1 MTTDTPQQTIE
12 YVRDPRGTLFAV
24 ERVRAAAWDPAYLD
38 PPACEIADVR
48 IVELR
53 TPADLDDLPGWLR
66 LEVIEDAPFRVA
78 EAVPVYV
85 VSEAGTA
92 TGLWNASPYFTI
104 TATSVDDYIRAAA
117 SAILAPAPAPYEA
130 ARCALTV
137 RRYASTSLLFGPFV
151 VLEADVRERWL
162 HRTFAHADA
171 LAYEVLLE
179 RLAID
184 APEIASTL
192 RFLRDAEIAGNAEFL
207 DFAFDRQALLEQASP
222 WRYYESPDDFGP
234 ALAAVR
240 GWIRRYRGAY
250 ANHYHAVVAAS
261 RAALRDLE
269 SIEVTANAL
278 RQLNALA
285 GIGRATGIIA
295 LHALDRSGGRLSAL
309 AEEPDQEAAR
319 TSDVTLG
326 ARHPAIEDAR
336 NAAAAV
342 RAALE
347 VQRRRLAQHAAH
359 LVLDREE
366 VPALDRLLQALTAA
380 DVDGIERILD
390 ARLTAHIDQLIA

>member
-38 PPACEIADVR
+38 PPAREIADVR
-48 IVELR
+48 IVELQ
-53 TPADLDDLPGWLR
+53 TPVDLDDLPGWLR
-66 LEVIEDAPFRVA
+66 IEAIEDVPLRVA
-78 EAVPVYV
+78 EAVPVYAA
-85 VSEAGTA
+85 SEVGTT
-92 TGLWNASPYFTI
+92 TGLWDASPYFTT
-104 TATSVDDYIRAAA
+104 TAVSVDEYIRAAA
-117 SAILAPAPAPYEA
+117 SAILAPVPAPYDA

-137 RRYASTSLLFGPFV
+137 RRYSVTSSVLASFVSL
-151 VLEADVRERWL
+151 ESDARERWL
-162 HRTFAHADA
+162 RCSFADADA

-179 RLAID
+179 RLAAD
-184 APEIASTL
+184 GPEVASTL
-192 RFLRDAEIAGNAEFL
+192 RFLRDAEIADNAEFL
-207 DFAFDRQALLEQASP
+207 DFAFDRRALLEQASP

-295 LHALDRSGGRLSAL
+295 LHALDRSRGRLSAL
-309 AEEPDQEAAR
+309 AAEPDQGAAR

-326 ARHPAIEDAR
+326 AGHPAIEDAR
-336 NAAAAV
+336 TAALAV

-390 ARLTAHIDQLIA
+390 ARLTAHIEQLIA

>member
-1 MTTDTPQQTIE
+1 MTSSFGTSTYEDVTTDTPQQTIE

-38 PPACEIADVR
+38 PPAREIADVR

-66 LEVIEDAPFRVA
+66 LEAIEDVPLRVA
-78 EAVPVYV
+78 EAVPVYAA
-85 VSEAGTA
+85 SEVGTT
-92 TGLWNASPYFTI
+92 TGLWDASPYFT
-104 TATSVDDYIRAAA
+104 TGVTSVDEYIRAAA

-130 ARCALTV
+130 ARCVLTV
-137 RRYASTSLLFGPFV
+137 RRYSVTSSVLAPFV
-151 VLEADVRERWL
+151 SLES
-162 HRTFAHADA
+162 
-171 LAYEVLLE
+171 
-179 RLAID
+179 D
-184 APEIASTL
+184 APEVASTL
-192 RFLRDAEIAGNAEFL
+192 RFLRDAEIADNAEFL
-207 DFAFDRQALLEQASP
+207 DFAFDRRALLEQASP

-278 RQLNALA
+278 RQFNALA
-285 GIGRATGIIA
+285 GIGRATGMIA
-295 LHALDRSGGRLSAL
+295 LHALDCSRGRLSAL
-309 AEEPDQEAAR
+309 AAEPDQAAAR
-319 TSDVTLG
+319 TSGVTLG
-326 ARHPAIEDAR
+326 AGHPAIEDAR

-366 VPALDRLLQALTAA
+366 VPALDPLLQALTAA

-390 ARLTAHIDQLIA
+390 ARMTAHIEQLIA